1 MRKLCGIAAI
11 HHYYGEHEQILPV
24 LKLGLNISKAAAA
37 GPPPRSTDWSALPSI
52 PYWRIPSSPSGRT
65 GPEHAD
71 DYREF
76 LDYFNTDYSVPDDLE
91 LTADYLKRALERPE
105 EMKYMFSD
113 QKVPRLLRIFYIS
126 DLSGMVRERAEAQPQ
141 IGLLRNSAK
150 LEYDGGGYVGG
161 VRACAPEGETP
172 QRLVP
177 DGGRL
182 KLYRSLH
189 GRIRSIST
197 RLFPEYC
204 RFFRRSRDRQAV

>member
-1 MRKLCGIAAI
+1 MAAI

-37 GPPPRSTDWSALPSI
+37 GPPTTINGLVCIAVDSI
-52 PYWRIPSSPSGRT
+52 LADSIVSLGPD

-113 QKVPRLLRIFYIS
+113 RKVPRLLRIFYIS
-126 DLSGMVRERAEAQPQ
+126 DLSGMVRERAEA
-141 IGLLRNSAK
+141 S
-150 LEYDGGGYVGG
+150 
-161 VRACAPEGETP
+161 
-172 QRLVP
+172 
-177 DGGRL
+177 
-182 KLYRSLH
+182 
-189 GRIRSIST
+189 
-197 RLFPEYC
+197 
-204 RFFRRSRDRQAV
+204 RRSGFSGIRRSSNMTAVGMSGSSFVRSGRRNTATAYSGRRSP